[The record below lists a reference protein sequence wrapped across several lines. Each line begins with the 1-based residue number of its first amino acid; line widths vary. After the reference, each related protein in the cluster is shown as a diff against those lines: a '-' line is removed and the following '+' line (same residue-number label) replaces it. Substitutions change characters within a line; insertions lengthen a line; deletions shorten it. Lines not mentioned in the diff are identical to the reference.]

1 MEDKLKEKDYD
12 PEEKVFFFGY
22 EITNIKNIAFENWRL
37 IVIISLFTLI
47 LLLATIPNDNISQLL
62 NGGGKLKSI
71 KTKLGIKTKP
81 GMTGKQY
88 MTNKYENM
96 KTNFANAGDTAK
108 NMASRGLVSAQVGV
122 IRLAG
127 IILSIATT
135 FFFLIVFMPI
145 TSIFLVIFLSL
156 ALLKPKI
163 SYLKSL

>member
-47 LLLATIPNDNISQLL
+47 LLLATTPNDNISQLL
-62 NGGGKLKSI
+62 KGGGLIGKFKSM
-71 KTKLGIKTKP
+71 KGKSD
-81 GMTGKQY
+81 MTGKQY

-96 KTNFANAGDTAK
+96 KTKFANAGDTAK
-108 NMASRGLVSAQVGV
+108 DMASRGLVTAQVGV
-122 IRLAG
+122 IRFAG

>member
-62 NGGGKLKSI
+62 KGGGLIGKFKSM
-71 KTKLGIKTKP
+71 KGKSD
-81 GMTGKQY
+81 MTGKQY

-96 KTNFANAGDTAK
+96 KTKFANAGDTAK
-108 NMASRGLVSAQVGV
+108 DMASRGLVTAQVGV

-156 ALLKPKI
+156 ALLKHKKK
-163 SYLKSL
+163 Y

>member
-37 IVIISLFTLI
+37 IVIISLLTLI

-62 NGGGKLKSI
+62 NGGGLIDKYKSM
-71 KTKLGIKTKP
+71 KGKSD
-81 GMTGKQY
+81 MTGKQY

>member
-1 MEDKLKEKDYD
+1 M
-12 PEEKVFFFGY
+12 
-22 EITNIKNIAFENWRL
+22 
-37 IVIISLFTLI
+37 S
-47 LLLATIPNDNISQLL
+47 
-62 NGGGKLKSI
+62 
-71 KTKLGIKTKP
+71 
-81 GMTGKQY
+81 GKQY
-88 MTNKYENM
+88 MADKYENM
-96 KTNFANAGDTAK
+96 KTKFADAGDAAK
-108 NMASRGLVSAQVGV
+108 DMASRGLVSAQVGV

>member
-37 IVIISLFTLI
+37 IVIISLLTLI

-62 NGGGKLKSI
+62 KGGGLIGKFKSM
-71 KTKLGIKTKP
+71 KGKSD
-81 GMTGKQY
+81 MTGEQY
-88 MTNKYENM
+88 MKNKYENM
-96 KTNFANAGDTAK
+96 KTKFADAGDAAK
-108 NMASRGLVSAQVGV
+108 DMASRGLVSAQVGV

>member
-62 NGGGKLKSI
+62 KGGGLIGKFKSM
-71 KTKLGIKTKP
+71 KGKSD
-81 GMTGKQY
+81 MTGKQY

-96 KTNFANAGDTAK
+96 KTKFANAGDTAK
-108 NMASRGLVSAQVGV
+108 DMASRGFVSAQVGV
-122 IRLAG
+122 IRFAG

>member
-62 NGGGKLKSI
+62 KGGGLIGKFKSM
-71 KTKLGIKTKP
+71 KGKSD
-81 GMTGKQY
+81 MTGKQY

-96 KTNFANAGDTAK
+96 KTKFANAGDTAK
-108 NMASRGLVSAQVGV
+108 DMASRGLVSAQVGV
-122 IRLAG
+122 IRFAG

>member
-62 NGGGKLKSI
+62 KGGGLIGKFKSM
-71 KTKLGIKTKP
+71 KGKSD
-81 GMTGKQY
+81 MTGKQY

-96 KTNFANAGDTAK
+96 KTKFANAGDTAK
-108 NMASRGLVSAQVGV
+108 DMASRGLVSAQVGV
-122 IRLAG
+122 IRFAG

-145 TSIFLVIFLSL
+145 NSIFLVIFLSL

>member
-62 NGGGKLKSI
+62 KGGGLIGKFKSM
-71 KTKLGIKTKP
+71 KGKSD
-81 GMTGKQY
+81 MTGKQY

-96 KTNFANAGDTAK
+96 KNKFANAGDTAK
-108 NMASRGLVSAQVGV
+108 DMASRGLVTAQVGV

>member
-62 NGGGKLKSI
+62 KGGGLKGKFKSM
-71 KTKLGIKTKP
+71 KGKFD
-81 GMTGKQY
+81 MTGEQY
-88 MTNKYENM
+88 RADKYENM
-96 KTNFANAGDTAK
+96 KTKFANAGDTAK
-108 NMASRGLVSAQVGV
+108 DMASRGFVSAQVGV
-122 IRLAG
+122 IRFAG

>member
-62 NGGGKLKSI
+62 KGGGLKGKFKSM
-71 KTKLGIKTKP
+71 KGKF

-88 MTNKYENM
+88 MDNKYENM
-96 KTNFANAGDTAK
+96 KTKFANAGDTAK
-108 NMASRGLVSAQVGV
+108 DMASRGLVTAQVGV

-135 FFFLIVFMPI
+135 FFFLIVFTFSVEELESLTFLFNFLFKVSI
-145 TSIFLVIFLSL
+145 T
-156 ALLKPKI
+156 
-163 SYLKSL
+163 

>member
-62 NGGGKLKSI
+62 TGGGLGKWKSM
-71 KTKLGIKTKP
+71 KRKSD
-81 GMTGKQY
+81 MTGKQY
-88 MTNKYENM
+88 RANKYENM
-96 KTNFANAGDTAK
+96 KTKFANAGDTAK
-108 NMASRGLVSAQVGV
+108 DMASRGLVTAQVGV

>member
-62 NGGGKLKSI
+62 KGGGLIGKFKSM
-71 KTKLGIKTKP
+71 KGKSD
-81 GMTGKQY
+81 MTGKQY

-96 KTNFANAGDTAK
+96 KTKFANAGDTAK
-108 NMASRGLVSAQVGV
+108 DMASRGLVTAQVGV

>member
-12 PEEKVFFFGY
+12 PEQKVFFFGY

-62 NGGGKLKSI
+62 KGGGLIGKFKSM
-71 KTKLGIKTKP
+71 KGKSD
-81 GMTGKQY
+81 MTGKQY

-96 KTNFANAGDTAK
+96 KTKFANAGDTAK
-108 NMASRGLVSAQVGV
+108 DMASRGLVSAQVGV
-122 IRLAG
+122 IRFAG

>member
-37 IVIISLFTLI
+37 IVIISLLTLI

-62 NGGGKLKSI
+62 TGGGLIGKFKN
-71 KTKLGIKTKP
+71 
-81 GMTGKQY
+81 MTGKFDMSGKQY
-88 MTNKYENM
+88 RADKYENM
-96 KTNFANAGDTAK
+96 KTKFANAGDTAK
-108 NMASRGLVSAQVGV
+108 DMASRGLVTAQVGV
-122 IRLAG
+122 IRFAG

>member
-62 NGGGKLKSI
+62 KGGGLIGKFKSM
-71 KTKLGIKTKP
+71 KGKSD
-81 GMTGKQY
+81 MTGKQY

-96 KTNFANAGDTAK
+96 KNKFANAGDTAK
-108 NMASRGLVSAQVGV
+108 DMASRGFVSAQVGV
-122 IRLAG
+122 IRFAG

>member
-71 KTKLGIKTKP
+71 KTI
-81 GMTGKQY
+81 
-88 MTNKYENM
+88 N
-96 KTNFANAGDTAK
+96 
-108 NMASRGLVSAQVGV
+108 
-122 IRLAG
+122 
-127 IILSIATT
+127 
-135 FFFLIVFMPI
+135 
-145 TSIFLVIFLSL
+145 
-156 ALLKPKI
+156 
-163 SYLKSL
+163 

>member
-62 NGGGKLKSI
+62 KGGGLIGKFKSM
-71 KTKLGIKTKP
+71 KGKSD
-81 GMTGKQY
+81 MTGKQY
-88 MTNKYENM
+88 MDNKYENM
-96 KTNFANAGDTAK
+96 KTKFANAGDTAK
-108 NMASRGLVSAQVGV
+108 DMASRGFVSAQVGV
-122 IRLAG
+122 IRFAG

>member
-62 NGGGKLKSI
+62 KGGGLIGKFKSM
-71 KTKLGIKTKP
+71 KGKSD
-81 GMTGKQY
+81 MTGKQY

-96 KTNFANAGDTAK
+96 KTKFANAGDTAK
-108 NMASRGLVSAQVGV
+108 DMASRGLVTAQVGV
-122 IRLAG
+122 IRFAG